1 MSRPLTKELTDKQRQ
16 KLDWIS
22 AFTQRHGM
30 PPTVREIG
38 DAFGIASSST
48 FAVLRALQRKGYL
61 QRGDLGARSLK
72 ITSPH
77 QHAFI
82 PCRSVPIIGQ
92 IAAGAPLFAT
102 ETDMGSLP
110 VNTEWLQD
118 RDCYALRVKGDSMID
133 AAIQDG
139 DYVIV
144 RQQDHA
150 RDGDIVVAL
159 IGGEEATVKYFYREA
174 SHIRLQPANKTMK
187 PIYVQPSDL
196 RIQGRVIGVHRN
208 YGA

>member
-22 AFTQRHGM
+22 AFTQRNGM

-77 QHAFI
+77 QHIFI

-102 ETDMGSLP
+102 ETDMGSLT
-110 VNTEWLQD
+110 VHSEWLQD

-159 IGGEEATVKYFYREA
+159 IGGEEATVKYFYQEA

-187 PIYVQPSDL
+187 PIFRD
-196 RIQGRVIGVHRN
+196 RVNILGVLVGVVRK
-208 YGA
+208 Y